1 MSREQAEHAWK
12 INGKLYLAEGCICRA
27 GDKYDLLTYSPDGQ
41 ICCLPSEEK
50 ISYRCEEKHSGAEIS
65 RITEGQNYTEYEMN
79 IQYPDKDFPENY
91 WLIIGFDGDRAE
103 LWMDG
108 ELCGDWFYT
117 GNDWQI
123 GLKYF
128 NWPKQMTIRIY
139 PVREHVYVEKK
150 PEQRCGI
157 RKIHVQ
163 TEYRIS
169 LGTLE

>member
-1 MSREQAEHAWK
+1 
-12 INGKLYLAEGCICRA
+12 
-27 GDKYDLLTYSPDGQ
+27 
-41 ICCLPSEEK
+41 
-50 ISYRCEEKHSGAEIS
+50 
-65 RITEGQNYTEYEMN
+65 MN

-128 NWPKQMTIRIY
+128 DWPKQTTIRIY

>member
-1 MSREQAEHAWK
+1 MRKQDPVSCSGTSIRGMPSWK
-12 INGKLYLAEGCICRA
+12 II
-27 GDKYDLLTYSPDGQ
+27 Q
-41 ICCLPSEEK
+41 EK
-50 ISYRCEEKHSGAEIS
+50 KSQWID
-65 RITEGQNYTEYEMN
+65 
-79 IQYPDKDFPENY
+79 IQYPAKDFLENY
-91 WLIIGFDGDRAE
+91 WLVIGFDGDRAE
-103 LWMDG
+103 IWMDG

-128 NWPKQMTIRIY
+128 DWPKQMTIRIY
-139 PVREHVYVEKK
+139 PVREQVYVEKK

-157 RKIHVQ
+157 RKLHVQ